1 MLPDIG
7 GLTNYLSSQI
17 AGLILIVVFINMAR
31 AFISQRWGSFATS
44 IIIGIIC
51 WIIVANPAEFES
63 LAKGTWNL
71 IKSGGLS

>member
-7 GLTNYLSSQI
+7 SLTDYISSQV
-17 AGLILIVVFINMAR
+17 AGIILIVVFINLAR
-31 AFISQRWGSFATS
+31 AFISQRWGSFATN
-44 IIIGIIC
+44 IIVGIVC

-63 LAKGTWNL
+63 IAKGAWNL